1 MWGLLGCPLK
11 CRADEQSIS
20 PYLCCLSSNR
30 VDERFGSFDAKN
42 QFVNFFWNFVY
53 FAVGDSYDSS
63 VWTPFPKLSNQLAP
77 PQVSN

>member
-1 MWGLLGCPLK
+1 MSAASRDTRPP
-11 CRADEQSIS
+11 QSS
-20 PYLCCLSSNR
+20 RLSLNC